1 VLSFEESAGLQNPF
15 TFAYESD
22 YESEEIDTET
32 ESMPRRKLS
41 ADAKEWIPS
50 SYQSQPQP
58 QPTSVVPKS
67 NLSESNIHEIGRF
80 LLFVALSS

>member
-1 VLSFEESAGLQNPF
+1 VLSFEEAAGQGINPF

-58 QPTSVVPKS
+58 SSTSVPKS